1 MTNKSDKPENS
12 EPQDKS
18 APDVESPHEEHEE
31 SENNKNSE
39 NIESHEQDEEVWP
52 QIRQLLIF
60 QVKLYVDALRD
71 LLMSPLSIIILVID
85 LIQKNQGDKA
95 LFNSL
100 LEFGRKTEKAINLF
114 NQYDHHNENLTGID
128 AIVSQVEE
136 SVRKEYKDGTVSNK
150 AKETIDKSLQNLRE
164 RIKRAREDDKTE
176 E

>member
-1 MTNKSDKPENS
+1 MTNETDNLENS
-12 EPQDKS
+12 DAQDETDS
-18 APDVESPHEEHEE
+18 
-31 SENNKNSE
+31 NSE
-39 NIESHEQDEEVWP
+39 EVHESREETVDTETQQEKEDAQEEELWP

-71 LLMSPLSIIILVID
+71 LLMSPLSIAIFIID
-85 LIQKNQGDKA
+85 LIQKNNGDKA

-114 NQYDHHNENLTGID
+114 NQYDQHDKELTGID

-150 AKETIDKSLQNLRE
+150 AKETIDKSLNNLKE
-164 RIKRAREDDKTE
+164 RINRSREE
-176 E
+176 